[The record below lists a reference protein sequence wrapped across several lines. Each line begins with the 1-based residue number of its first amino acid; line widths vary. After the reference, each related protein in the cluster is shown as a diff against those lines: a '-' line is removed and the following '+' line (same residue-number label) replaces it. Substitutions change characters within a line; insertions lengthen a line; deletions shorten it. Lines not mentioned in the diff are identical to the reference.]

1 MMLTE
6 IESPVERSEST
17 TPADPHAAIDTT
29 LAAIGMEFDP
39 HHFHETNV
47 SGEARTEGSGT
58 EGSGCPFAQFF
69 SGFFG
74 GETA

>member
-1 MMLTE
+1 MFTE
-6 IESPVERSEST
+6 IESPVEQSEAT
-17 TPADPHAAIDTT
+17 TPAGPHAAMDAT

-39 HHFHETNV
+39 HHFHETTV
-47 SGEARTEGSGT
+47 GGEART

-74 GETA
+74 GETAG